1 LVIITSHNALD
12 FDGLASMV
20 AAKILYPQAVQVFSG
35 TLSRHV
41 KKFMALYKDLI
52 NIKTPKE
59 LDLDQVQC
67 MIVVDTANINRLG
80 HLKNIAARSHMKFII
95 YDHHPEAEDNLL
107 GEKVEIHKVGAAT
120 TILVEEIKRQGI
132 SISPFDATILAL
144 GIYEDTGSLLFTST
158 TPRDIEAAAFLL
170 ESGANLSVVATFME
184 QSFSGE
190 QRQILQDLMKNTRHY
205 NIKNTDIIVSYT
217 ATDDF
222 VQGLDALTYRLL
234 EVENGEVALVAAAMK
249 GKTYVVGRSRSNNIN
264 VNEVLQVL
272 GGRGHAKA
280 ASAIVKDTDLER
292 IIEKILKEAESRAKP
307 GLLARDIMSTPV
319 KTLAGDISMEEAGKI
334 MLRYGHTGMP
344 VVEGDRMIGMI
355 SRRDVEKAKIHEL
368 AHAPVK
374 GFMTSGVLT
383 ASPDTPVNEIQKVM
397 VEYDIGRLPIVE
409 NGRIYGIVSR
419 TDILRTLHG
428 DQYPEDHEVLY
439 SSAPS
444 EQENCLELMQ
454 DRLPAR
460 ILSTL
465 RLAGQ
470 VAEELNCAVY
480 CVGGFVRDLF
490 LRLPN
495 FDVDLVVEGDGIVL
509 AQQLAERLG
518 GKAKIHE
525 RFKTAVITLPD
536 GLKVDVATARTEFYE
551 FPAALPRVERAS
563 IKEDLYRR
571 DFTINT
577 LALALNPGNF
587 AELIDYFGGR
597 KDLEKGIIK
606 ILYNLSFVEDPTR
619 ILRAIRFEQRYKFTI
634 EEDTLKFARDAIARR
649 LLDKLSYARIIHE
662 LILILE
668 EKDPVPSLD
677 RMKEI
682 GVWSY
687 IFPEV
692 DLNELDWIELRRVPV
707 IIAWWHERYHMS
719 GIQQWLI
726 YLMLILSGLERE
738 KGLAAL
744 QRFFTARQVLKSMEE
759 AYKAPELVERF
770 RGRESLPPS
779 LIDEYIGSWT
789 QEGIIY
795 LLRCIKD
802 EKTWQEVVH
811 YLDLKSDIKLELSG
825 YDLQKLGLKP
835 GPQYSIILKELYKRK
850 LDGAIK
856 NQAQELEYLKKII
869 EEDKYINA
877 DNGNAGSLTGHIDS
891 PDLS

>member
-67 MIVVDTANINRLG
+67 IIVVDTANINRLG
-80 HLKNIAARSHMKFII
+80 HLKNIAARPHMKFII

-170 ESGANLSVVATFME
+170 ESGANLSVVANFME

-217 ATDDF
+217 TTDEF

-264 VNEVLQVL
+264 VNEVLQGL

-280 ASAIVKDTDLER
+280 ASAIVKDIDLER
-292 IIEKILKEAESRAKP
+292 IIEKILKEAECRAKP

-344 VVEGDRMIGMI
+344 VVEGERMIGMI

-409 NGRIYGIVSR
+409 DGRIYGKTISMIFR
-419 TDILRTLHG
+419 
-428 DQYPEDHEVLY
+428 P
-439 SSAPS
+439 P
-444 EQENCLELMQ
+444 CL
-454 DRLPAR
+454 
-460 ILSTL
+460 
-465 RLAGQ
+465 
-470 VAEELNCAVY
+470 
-480 CVGGFVRDLF
+480 
-490 LRLPN
+490 
-495 FDVDLVVEGDGIVL
+495 
-509 AQQLAERLG
+509 
-518 GKAKIHE
+518 
-525 RFKTAVITLPD
+525 
-536 GLKVDVATARTEFYE
+536 
-551 FPAALPRVERAS
+551 
-563 IKEDLYRR
+563 
-571 DFTINT
+571 
-577 LALALNPGNF
+577 
-587 AELIDYFGGR
+587 LIF
-597 KDLEKGIIK
+597 
-606 ILYNLSFVEDPTR
+606 LSFR
-619 ILRAIRFEQRYKFTI
+619 
-634 EEDTLKFARDAIARR
+634 
-649 LLDKLSYARIIHE
+649 
-662 LILILE
+662 
-668 EKDPVPSLD
+668 
-677 RMKEI
+677 
-682 GVWSY
+682 
-687 IFPEV
+687 
-692 DLNELDWIELRRVPV
+692 
-707 IIAWWHERYHMS
+707 
-719 GIQQWLI
+719 
-726 YLMLILSGLERE
+726 
-738 KGLAAL
+738 
-744 QRFFTARQVLKSMEE
+744 
-759 AYKAPELVERF
+759 
-770 RGRESLPPS
+770 
-779 LIDEYIGSWT
+779 
-789 QEGIIY
+789 
-795 LLRCIKD
+795 
-802 EKTWQEVVH
+802 
-811 YLDLKSDIKLELSG
+811 
-825 YDLQKLGLKP
+825 
-835 GPQYSIILKELYKRK
+835 
-850 LDGAIK
+850 
-856 NQAQELEYLKKII
+856 
-869 EEDKYINA
+869 
-877 DNGNAGSLTGHIDS
+877 
-891 PDLS
+891 

>member
-1 LVIITSHNALD
+1 MVIITSHNALD

-20 AAKILYPQAVQVFSG
+20 AANIIYPQAVQVFSG

-52 NIKTPKE
+52 HIKTPKE

-80 HLKNIAARSHMKFII
+80 HLKSIAARPQMEFII

-120 TILVEEIKRQGI
+120 TILVEEIKSQGI

-170 ESGANLSVVATFME
+170 GAGANLSVVANFME

-190 QRQILQDLMKNTRHY
+190 QRLVLQDLMKNTHHY
-205 NIKNTDIIVSYT
+205 NIKNTDIIISYT
-217 ATDDF
+217 TTDEF

-234 EVENGEVALVAAAMK
+234 EVENGEVAFVAAAMK

-264 VNEVLQVL
+264 VNEVLQSF

-280 ASAIVKDTDLER
+280 ASAIVKDIDLEGIIKR
-292 IIEKILKEAESRAKP
+292 ILTEAECLAKP

-319 KTLAGDISMEEAGKI
+319 KTLAGDISMEEAGKT

-344 VVEGDRMIGMI
+344 VVEGDRMIGVI

-383 ASPDTPVNEIQKVM
+383 ATPDTPVNQIQKVM

-409 NGRIYGIVSR
+409 NGRLYGIVSR

-428 DQYPEDHEVLY
+428 DEYPEDHTVLY
-439 SSAPS
+439 SAGPL
-444 EQENCLELMQ
+444 EQENCLDLMQ

-470 VAEELNCAVY
+470 VAEELNCGVY

-509 AQQLAERLG
+509 ANQLAERLG

-577 LALALNPGNF
+577 LAVALNPTKFGD
-587 AELIDYFGGR
+587 LIDYFGGR

-606 ILYNLSFVEDPTR
+606 VLYNLSFVEDPTR

-634 EEDTLKFARDAIARR
+634 EADTLKFARDAVARR
-649 LLDKLSYARIIHE
+649 ILDKLSYARIMHE
-662 LILILE
+662 LVLILE

-682 GVWSY
+682 GVWTY

-692 DLNELDWIELRRVPV
+692 DLQQLDWIELRRVPV
-707 IIAWWHERYHMS
+707 IIAWWHERYHMT

-726 YLMLILSGLERE
+726 YLMLILSELEQE
-738 KGLAAL
+738 KGLAAV
-744 QRFFTARQVLKSMEE
+744 QRFYTSRQVLKSMEE
-759 AYKAPELVERF
+759 AYKAPELLEHF
-770 RGRESLPPS
+770 RQQEHLPPS
-779 LIDEYIGSWT
+779 FIDDYIASWT

-802 EKTWQEVVH
+802 ENIWQQLVQ
-811 YLDLKSDIKLELSG
+811 YLDLKADIKLGLSG
-825 YDLQKLGLKP
+825 HDLQHLGLKP
-835 GPQYSIILKELYKRK
+835 GPQYSIILRELYKRK
-850 LDGAIK
+850 LDGIIK
-856 NQAQELEYLKKII
+856 NKEQELEYLRKII
-869 EEDKYINA
+869 EEEEYINA
-877 DNGNAGSLTGHIDS
+877 DNGNADS
-891 PDLS
+891 PASHINRIDLS